1 MQRPPSISRPI
12 NDINGLNCETKR
24 LLRRIVQWL
33 LVVRLPWIIHR
44 DCWILNIHSFVR
56 FIPSIPDYSTPFHH
70 LIGCVYFREGWFL
83 TITTWILSFLREFK
97 DWDLFEL
104 IRNCLYGSLFGFSFF
119 FSFFLFWRTNK
130 VETKVFTVYST
141 WNLFELNFAQER

>member
-1 MQRPPSISRPI
+1 MQRPPPDKST
-12 NDINGLNCETKR
+12 NQWHWINGLNCETKR

-104 IRNCLYGSLFGFSFF
+104 IRNCLYGSLSAFLSFF
-119 FSFFLFWRTNK
+119 PFFFFGERTKLKRKYSLYTQLEIFS
-130 VETKVFTVYST
+130 S
-141 WNLFELNFAQER
+141 